1 MPNMS
6 VHLGVYFLIVLLYFA
21 RHRVPY
27 KVKGGLILGLFFVIG
42 TGSFPALA
50 TAGSGVFFYLSIVVL
65 STLFY
70 GFRGGFTSLV
80 ICFSGLVAAL
90 FATRAGYIDPKLD
103 LHFYAV
109 STSSW
114 IGKIASFL
122 LLGSL
127 CLGLMTLMQ
136 RWLTKAIEEMGEE
149 IRERKLTESM
159 LEKSLAEKEILLQ
172 EVHHRVKSNLQAI
185 SGLLDL
191 HLAVGV
197 DSKVRKAI
205 VDSQSR
211 IRVMAQVHE
220 ELYDSED
227 LASIDFSSFLT
238 RLCHGLFKSFGVQA
252 NQVGIDLELE
262 LVHLPMDTAI
272 PCGLIVNE
280 LVSNSLRH
288 AFSDGRTGTIR
299 IAFDHV
305 GEGKYRLAVSDDGV
319 GMAEKPDPEGSDTL
333 GVKLVNAISGQL
345 DAHTE
350 WSVEKG
356 VSFSMVFREYTEAG
370 AEIY

>member
-1 MPNMS
+1 
-6 VHLGVYFLIVLLYFA
+6 
-21 RHRVPY
+21 
-27 KVKGGLILGLFFVIG
+27 
-42 TGSFPALA
+42 
-50 TAGSGVFFYLSIVVL
+50 
-65 STLFY
+65 
-70 GFRGGFTSLV
+70 
-80 ICFSGLVAAL
+80 
-90 FATRAGYIDPKLD
+90 
-103 LHFYAV
+103 
-109 STSSW
+109 
-114 IGKIASFL
+114 
-122 LLGSL
+122 
-127 CLGLMTLMQ
+127 MQ

-149 IRERKLTESM
+149 IRERKLTESR
-159 LEKSLAEKEILLQ
+159 LEESLAEKEILLQ

-197 DSKVRKAI
+197 DSKVKKAI

-345 DAHTE
+345 DADTE